1 MAQAIGRIIELHL
14 EAGGLGGWID
24 CPPGIRP
31 QPGQYLLAS
40 GPDPAEPLPHVLF
53 PAEVMEGRLRIAAP
67 LPSAWT
73 VGTKLLLRGPLGRGF
88 ALPHTARRLAMA
100 CLDDSPARLLPLAAL
115 ALRQHAAVTLY
126 ARTVVAHL
134 PEEVEV
140 LPLDLLPEAPGW
152 ADFLA
157 LDTSIAT
164 VPVLRSAL
172 GLRPHQ
178 HPGCTTQVLVR
189 APMPCSGLAE
199 CGVCAVLTR
208 DGWRLACSDG
218 PVFDFLQL
226 EEG

>member
-1 MAQAIGRIIELHL
+1 MAQGIGRIMELHL
-14 EAGGLGGWID
+14 ESGGLGGWID
-24 CPPGIRP
+24 CPPGMRP

-40 GPDPAEPLPHVLF
+40 SPDVSEPLPHVLF

-67 LPSAWT
+67 LPPAWT
-73 VGTKLLLRGPLGRGF
+73 VGTKLGLRGPLGRGF
-88 ALPHTARRLAMA
+88 TLPAATRRLAMA
-100 CLDDSPARLLPLAAL
+100 CLDDSPARLLPLAAQ
-115 ALRQHAAVTLY
+115 ALRQNAAVALY

-140 LPLDLLPEAPGW
+140 LPLDLLPEAPAW

-157 LDTSIAT
+157 LDISIAT
-164 VPVLRSAL
+164 LPVLREQL

-178 HPGCTTQVLVR
+178 LLGCHTQVLVR
-189 APMPCSGLAE
+189 TAMPCSGLGD
-199 CGVCAVLTR
+199 CGVCAVRTR